1 MFVHGEAGVGKTRLV
16 RTACDDA
23 APEGVTVLWGRCV
36 RFGSV
41 DSPYVPLI
49 GALEGWA
56 ASAEPGELAAVLAA
70 VPAAGELLPSLGGNA
85 ADSAVRL
92 LSVVDALV
100 IAIAS
105 RHPTVLV
112 VDDVQWADMA
122 SRDALAYLVA
132 GFHHQRLAVLA
143 TYRDEELAIGHP
155 MHSWLADLRRL
166 PSVSEVRLD
175 RLTREETEQQLAILL
190 GGHPR
195 DRLVDDVVRRSDG
208 NPYLTELL
216 VRGVTVTDDELPADL
231 PAELTEALL
240 AAWHGLSAPARDV
253 MRVLAVAGRPTPID
267 GLREVAATRGI
278 GPEKLSAALAEA
290 SNTGI
295 CVRQAPDRC
304 WFRHPLLAEVLYA
317 TFVPGEAEPV
327 HAAWANVLESSS
339 GTGLDEI
346 RRQGDL
352 ALHYEGARDLTRCLD
367 ASLKAADLAKAI
379 KAPREEAVHLRRA
392 AQLWP
397 KVHRGE
403 STEADSELN
412 LLERLARAAYLVGD
426 GETSFQAWSRARDI
440 VDDRVDPLRASRVQR
455 RWSDS
460 IWATGRAAGT
470 GQPIAEAERAVE
482 LSEAF
487 PDSEEYADAVAG
499 LSWRQIWNN
508 ELELAAT
515 YAEEAVAAAHRSGSS
530 EALSLAYAS
539 RGCANVRDER
549 SDRDTSEA
557 LRFARMAGDPELIW
571 RAVVSRQNYLGQ
583 RGRLAE
589 CVEMTADFL
598 PVALEVG
605 ALSVAVFTAGVL
617 AHDLLS
623 LGRFSESSD
632 VIREG
637 LSFAGLPIARA
648 MVRLSAATLSLRRG
662 DPGVAAMHLQRATEL
677 ISGLETRPGLGAPAV
692 LAEYLLMTGQAQ
704 QALDISRRVIGPV
717 ADFVD
722 PHDADEMLMWGARA
736 AANLAESARDRR
748 DSEGVRQAR
757 EQLDDLVAMRR
768 SLLPPPFE
776 VITRDDLIRPAMRA
790 LFTAEEARCGS
801 EAGTSAA
808 WREAVQRCHA
818 AGMRWEEGV
827 ASWRLAQAL
836 IDEGAAR
843 AVTAVPLRSVHQF
856 AVEVGSVPLRREAET
871 LAALGKIPLEEP
883 SLRPHDEPPP
893 PFRSLTKRE
902 REVLAHL
909 VSGRTYAE
917 IADALFISE
926 KTVSVHISNLLRKTG
941 TSSRR
946 EVAALALRLGQA
958 SAEERRAAGE

>member
-1 MFVHGEAGVGKTRLV
+1 MTSK
-16 RTACDDA
+16 
-23 APEGVTVLWGRCV
+23 
-36 RFGSV
+36 
-41 DSPYVPLI
+41 
-49 GALEGWA
+49 
-56 ASAEPGELAAVLAA
+56 
-70 VPAAGELLPSLGGNA
+70 
-85 ADSAVRL
+85 
-92 LSVVDALV
+92 
-100 IAIAS
+100 
-105 RHPTVLV
+105 
-112 VDDVQWADMA
+112 
-122 SRDALAYLVA
+122 
-132 GFHHQRLAVLA
+132 
-143 TYRDEELAIGHP
+143 
-155 MHSWLADLRRL
+155 
-166 PSVSEVRLD
+166 
-175 RLTREETEQQLAILL
+175 LL
-190 GGHPR
+190 G
-195 DRLVDDVVRRSDG
+195 
-208 NPYLTELL
+208 
-216 VRGVTVTDDELPADL
+216 
-231 PAELTEALL
+231 
-240 AAWHGLSAPARDV
+240 
-253 MRVLAVAGRPTPID
+253 
-267 GLREVAATRGI
+267 
-278 GPEKLSAALAEA
+278 
-290 SNTGI
+290 
-295 CVRQAPDRC
+295 C
-304 WFRHPLLAEVLYA
+304 
-317 TFVPGEAEPV
+317 
-327 HAAWANVLESSS
+327 
-339 GTGLDEI
+339 
-346 RRQGDL
+346 
-352 ALHYEGARDLTRCLD
+352 LTRCLD
-367 ASLKAADLAKAI
+367 ASLKAADLAKSI

-397 KVHRGE
+397 KIHRGDNTGTD
-403 STEADSELN
+403 TELD
-412 LLERLARAAYLVGD
+412 LLERLARTAYLVGD

-460 IWATGRAAGT
+460 IWATGRVAGT

-508 ELELAAT
+508 ELELAAK
-515 YAEEAVAAAHRSGSS
+515 YAEEAVEAAHRSGSS
-530 EALSLAYAS
+530 EALSLAYAA
-539 RGCANVRDER
+539 RGCANLRDER

-557 LRFARMAGDPELIW
+557 LRFARMTGDPELIW

-598 PVALEVG
+598 PVALGLG
-605 ALSVAVFTAGVL
+605 ALSVAVFTAGAL
-617 AHDLLS
+617 AHDLLI
-623 LGRFSESSD
+623 LGRFSEGSA

-637 LSFAGLPIARA
+637 LSFASLPIARA
-648 MVRLSAATLSLRRG
+648 QVRLSAATLSLRRG
-662 DPGVAAMHLQRATEL
+662 EPGVAAMHLQRASEL
-677 ISGLETRPGLGAPAV
+677 IAGLETRPGLGAPAV

-704 QALDISRRVIGPV
+704 QALDISRRMIGQVVDVI
-717 ADFVD
+717 D

-757 EQLDDLVAMRR
+757 EQLDDLVAIRR

-776 VITRDDLIRPAMRA
+776 VITHEDLIQPAMRA

-801 EAGTSAA
+801 EAGTSAV

-818 AGMRWEEGV
+818 AGMRWEEGL

-843 AVTAVPLRSVHQF
+843 AVTAVPLRSVHHF
-856 AVEVGSVPLRREAET
+856 AVDVGSVPLRREAET

-883 SLRPHDEPPP
+883 SVPPHDEAPP

-902 REVLAHL
+902 HEVLAHL

-926 KTVSVHISNLLRKTG
+926 KTVSVHVSNLLRKTG

-958 SAEERRAAGE
+958 SAQERRAAGE